1 MREPAIT
8 YSTYS
13 TYWTPAGEL
22 NMNYDYIIVGAGS
35 AGCILAN
42 RLSASGQYS
51 VLLLEAGRADDSFWF
66 KIPVGFTKT
75 YYNETY
81 NWMYYSE
88 PEKELDNR
96 SLYCPRGKVQGGSGS
111 INAMIY
117 VRGQEQ
123 DYEDWA
129 QAGNKGW
136 SYRDVLPYFRKL
148 ESHPLGN
155 TDYHGANGPI
165 GISPMKDHA
174 HPICHVFVKGCE
186 QAGYK
191 RTDDFNG
198 AQFEGAGIYDVN
210 TRNGQRSS
218 SSFEYLHPV
227 LNRKNLTVEREVLV
241 TQVLFDANRRAT
253 GVVVKQNGS
262 ARHLTAKREVIL
274 SAGAVD
280 TPKLLQLS
288 GVGDSALLAEHRIPL
303 VHHLPAV
310 GQNLQD
316 HLCVSFYYRS
326 NVKTLNDE
334 MRPLLGKLKL
344 GLQYLLTRKGPL
356 AMSVNQAG
364 GFFRSS
370 EKEALPNL
378 QLYFNPLSYRIPK
391 SNKASLEPEP
401 YSGFL
406 LCFNPCRPSSR
417 GSIQIASDRAEDA
430 AKIRINA
437 LTTQKDI
444 DEAIEGCELVRKIM
458 STTALKD
465 ITVEEI
471 SPGPQ
476 VNDRD
481 AFLRYFREQSGSI
494 YHLCGS
500 CAMGPDD
507 GNSVVDE
514 RLRVHGMSGLRIVD
528 ASIFPNITSGNIN
541 APTMMVAEKGAEM
554 ILEDALASAGAQ
566 AKESAKAFA
575 AAH

>member
-1 MREPAIT
+1 
-8 YSTYS
+8 
-13 TYWTPAGEL
+13 
-22 NMNYDYIIVGAGS
+22 MNYDYIIVGAGS

-117 VRGQEQ
+117 VRGQAQ
-123 DYEDWA
+123 DYDDWA
-129 QAGNKGW
+129 EAGNKGW

-155 TDYHGANGPI
+155 TEYHGANGPI
-165 GISPMKDHA
+165 GISPMKDDA
-174 HPICHVFVKGCE
+174 HPICHVFIKGCE

-262 ARHLTAKREVIL
+262 ARHFTAKREVIL

-288 GVGDSALLAEHRIPL
+288 GVGDSALLAEHRVPL

-458 STTALKD
+458 STAALKA

-476 VNDRD
+476 VSDRD
-481 AFLRYFREQSGSI
+481 AFLQYFREQSGSI

-507 GNSVVDE
+507 GSSVVDE

-554 ILEDALASAGAQ
+554 ILEDALAAAGSQ

>member
-1 MREPAIT
+1 
-8 YSTYS
+8 
-13 TYWTPAGEL
+13 
-22 NMNYDYIIVGAGS
+22 MNYDYIIVGAGS

-51 VLLLEAGRADDSFWF
+51 VLLLEAGRSDDSFWF

-117 VRGQEQ
+117 VRGQAQ
-123 DYEDWA
+123 DYDDWA
-129 QAGNKGW
+129 EAGNKGW

-155 TDYHGANGPI
+155 TEYHGANGPI
-165 GISPMKDHA
+165 GISPMKDAA
-174 HPICHVFVKGCE
+174 HPICHVFIKGCE
-186 QAGYK
+186 QAGYQ
-191 RTDDFNG
+191 RSDDFNG

-241 TQVLFDANRRAT
+241 TQVLFDAKRRAT

-262 ARHLTAKREVIL
+262 ARQFTASREVIL

-334 MRPLLGKLKL
+334 MRPLLGKIKL
-344 GLQYLLTRKGPL
+344 GLQYMLTRKGPL

-364 GFFRSS
+364 GFFKSS

-458 STTALKD
+458 STAALKD

-476 VNDRD
+476 VQDRD
-481 AFLRYFREQSGSI
+481 AFLKYFREQSGSI

-500 CAMGPDD
+500 CAMGRDD

-554 ILEDALASAGAQ
+554 ILEDARAAAGAQ

>member
-1 MREPAIT
+1 
-8 YSTYS
+8 
-13 TYWTPAGEL
+13 
-22 NMNYDYIIVGAGS
+22 MNYDYIIVGAGS

-51 VLLLEAGRADDSFWF
+51 VLLLEAGKADDSFWF

-96 SLYCPRGKVQGGSGS
+96 TLYCPRGKVQGGSGS

-117 VRGQEQ
+117 VRGQAQ
-123 DYEDWA
+123 DYDDWA
-129 QAGNKGW
+129 EAGNKGW

-148 ESHPLGN
+148 EAHPLGN
-155 TDYHGANGPI
+155 TEYHGANGPI
-165 GISPMKDHA
+165 GISPMKDAA
-174 HPICHVFVKGCE
+174 HPICHVFIKGCE

-241 TQVLFDANRRAT
+241 TQVLFDTERRAT

-262 ARHLTAKREVIL
+262 ARHFTAKREVIL

-288 GVGDSALLAEHRIPL
+288 GVGDSALLAEHRVPL

-334 MRPLLGKLKL
+334 MRPSLGKLKL

-364 GFFRSS
+364 GFFKSS

-458 STTALKD
+458 STAALKD

-476 VNDRD
+476 VNDRE
-481 AFLRYFREQSGSI
+481 AFLQYFREQSGSI

-554 ILEDALASAGAQ
+554 ILEDALAAAGAQ
-566 AKESAKAFA
+566 AKQSAKVFA

>member
-1 MREPAIT
+1 
-8 YSTYS
+8 
-13 TYWTPAGEL
+13 
-22 NMNYDYIIVGAGS
+22 MNYDYIIVGAGS

-42 RLSASGQYS
+42 RLSVSGEHS
-51 VLLLEAGRADDSFWF
+51 VLLLEAGGKDSSFWF

-88 PEKELDNR
+88 PEKELENR
-96 SLYCPRGKVQGGSGS
+96 SIYCPRGKVQGGSGS

-117 VRGQEQ
+117 VRGQPH
-123 DYEDWA
+123 DFDDWVA
-129 QAGNKGW
+129 AGNKGW
-136 SYRDVLPYFRKL
+136 SFRDVLPYFRKL
-148 ESHPLGN
+148 ESHPLGD
-155 TDYHGANGPI
+155 TPYHGANGPI
-165 GISPMKDHA
+165 RISPMKDA
-174 HPICHVFVKGCE
+174 VHPICHVFLKGCD

-191 RTDDFNG
+191 RSDDFNG

-227 LNRKNLTVEREVLV
+227 LDRKNLTVERDVLASR
-241 TQVLFDANRRAT
+241 VLFDDDKRAT
-253 GVVVKQNGS
+253 GVVIEQNGS
-262 ARHLTAKREVIL
+262 TRTFTANREVIL

-288 GVGDSALLAEHRIPL
+288 GVGDAALLAKHGIAL
-303 VHHLPAV
+303 VHALPAV

-316 HLCVSFYYRS
+316 HLCVSFYYRAS
-326 NVKTLNDE
+326 VKTLNDE

-356 AMSVNQAG
+356 AMSVNQSG
-364 GFFRSS
+364 GFFKGNDQQSN
-370 EKEALPNL
+370 PNL

-391 SNKASLEPEP
+391 SNKANLEPEP

-406 LCFNPCRPSSR
+406 LAFNPCRPTSR
-417 GSIQIASDRAEDA
+417 GSIEIASNRAEDA

-437 LTTQKDI
+437 LTTDKDI
-444 DEAIEGCELVRKIM
+444 DEVIQGCELVRKVM
-458 STTALKD
+458 ATPALRG
-465 ITVEEI
+465 ITIEEI

-476 VNDRD
+476 VSSHEG
-481 AFLRYFREQSGSI
+481 FLQYFREQSGSI

-500 CAMGPDD
+500 CAMGSDVQT
-507 GNSVVDE
+507 SVVDE
-514 RLRVHGMSGLRIVD
+514 RLRVHGITGLRVVD

-554 ILEDALASAGAQ
+554 ILEDAQSEPGTMR
-566 AKESAKAFA
+566 AKPELVAV
-575 AAH
+575 H